1 MTASEIFAT
10 NLRQFRVMAGITQK
24 ELADM
29 IGIDKT
35 AISLW
40 ETQKSNPS
48 LFNIE
53 NAAIALGVPITRLLD
68 KDIAELIKKGALK
81 YDVRQEKKRRIYEQS
96 YTDRQT
102 GK

>member
-1 MTASEIFAT
+1 MTANEIFAI
-10 NLRQFRVMAGITQK
+10 NLRQFRVMAGYTQK
-24 ELADM
+24 ELAGA

-40 ETQKSNPS
+40 ENNKSNPS

-53 NAAIALGVPITRLLD
+53 NAAIALGVPIARLFD
-68 KDIAELIKKGALK
+68 EDIAKVFKAGL
-81 YDVRQEKKRRIYEQS
+81 VKRDLRIERMRRKYEQS
-96 YTDRQT
+96 YSDRQT